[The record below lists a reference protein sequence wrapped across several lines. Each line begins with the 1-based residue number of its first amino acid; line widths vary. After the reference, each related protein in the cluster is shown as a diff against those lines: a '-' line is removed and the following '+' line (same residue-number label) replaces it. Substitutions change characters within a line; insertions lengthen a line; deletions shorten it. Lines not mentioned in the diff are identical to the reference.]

1 MDTYDIAVIGVGGL
15 GAAACYWAKRRG
27 LSVIGLEQFQ
37 LGHERGGSQ
46 DHSRIIRRAQ
56 NRHDEAQ
63 LIDAAYSAWREV
75 EADAEQQLLTITG
88 GLIIE
93 APDEP
98 GPDAAAQSVHAYAQV
113 MAAHDFPFERL
124 DATEIASRWPAFQL
138 SGSEQGLYAADSGIV
153 DANHANAAHIALA
166 RARGADI
173 REQQTVRRL
182 SPDGDG
188 VRVETDTAIVKAQR
202 AIVTCGAWTNRVLAD
217 VARPLPLRI
226 TQEQVTY
233 YTTPHPAEFTPPRFP
248 VFMWRG
254 AHNYYGFPV
263 HGPGATKLG
272 EHIGGP
278 DTTADSRTFA
288 PDPARQQRYQTFLQH
303 RLPRFLGPE
312 KATRTCLYT
321 LTPDDLFVLDRV
333 PERPQIAVA
342 VGAGHAFKYASL
354 FGQLLT
360 ELAVQPRTS
369 QPIESFRLD
378 RLALTA

>member
-1 MDTYDIAVIGVGGL
+1 MDTHDVAVIGVGGL
-15 GAAACYWAKRRG
+15 GAAACYWAARRG

-37 LGHERGGSQ
+37 FGHERGGSQ

-63 LIDAAYSAWREV
+63 LIDAAYRAWREV

-93 APDEP
+93 DPDDP
-98 GPDAAAQSVHAYAQV
+98 GPDASTQSVDAYAKV
-113 MAAHDFPFERL
+113 MAAHGFPFERL
-124 DATEIASRWPAFQL
+124 DASEIAARWPAFRL

-153 DANHANAAHIALA
+153 DAHRANAAHIALA

-173 REQQTVRRL
+173 RDQQAVRRL

-188 VRVETDTAIVKAQR
+188 VRVETDTTTVKAQR

-217 VARPLPLRI
+217 VARPLPLRV

-233 YTTPHPAEFTPPRFP
+233 YATAHPGEFTPPRFP

-272 EHIGGP
+272 EHLGGP
-278 DTTADSRTFA
+278 VVTADSRTFTA
-288 PDPARQQRYQTFLQH
+288 DPERQQRYRAFLEQ

-312 KATRTCLYT
+312 VTTRTCLYT
-321 LTPDDLFVLDRV
+321 LPPDDSFVLDLV
-333 PERPQIAVA
+333 PEWPQIAVA

-354 FGQLLT
+354 FGRLLT
-360 ELAVQPRTS
+360 ELAVQPKPSHTL
-369 QPIESFRLD
+369 ESFRLD
-378 RLALTA
+378 RPALSG